1 MLMFWQH
8 LWTLNKLEGFHN
20 EWPGFLTVLI
30 WSWTPEPRVARNPL
44 KDLSFWVLDY
54 ADYLDPLVTE
64 AKKRIP
70 HQWPVHWKVPFVW
83 IWPGLW
89 RWRCLRCPCW
99 YKFVCHQIKFRSGQ
113 WGHLCLKG
121 LFSRTTNG
129 TLDANFKSE
138 DHFFVILVA
147 LVCKKIRLFNN
158 TRWLG
163 QPQRE
168 LRDLFWK
175 KQRQFDRNKV
185 KSGNT
190 SLSNMPSW
198 YTSFIS

>member
-1 MLMFWQH
+1 MGKN
-8 LWTLNKLEGFHN
+8 LWFIWNIAGRYGPELPSRALHATPSKTF
-20 EWPGFLTVLI
+20 PSGFLTI
-30 WSWTPEPRVARNPL
+30 A
-44 KDLSFWVLDY
+44 DLTWL
-54 ADYLDPLVTE
+54 ADYLDLLVTE

-198 YTSFIS
+198 